1 MNETENKKA
10 TEEKEE
16 TVVTEEKVEETP
28 ELETDEKVTEELEKE
43 LKEAKDNYL
52 RLMAE
57 YDNFRKR
64 SAKEKDR
71 IYGDTKSEVYLEL
84 LQVLDNFDR
93 AVENADSSEEDFR
106 QGMRMIHQQL
116 LSIFKKDGVEA
127 FGKPGDEFDPNIHNA
142 VMHEEDS
149 EKGENE
155 IADVFQK
162 GYRMGDR
169 IIRHAMVKVVN

>member
-1 MNETENKKA
+1 MKDTENKNEKA
-10 TEEKEE
+10 VEE
-16 TVVTEEKVEETP
+16 TVEDTEEKVTETP
-28 ELETDEKVTEELEKE
+28 EEENSEKLEKE

-71 IYGDTKSEVYLEL
+71 IYGDTKSAVYLEL

-93 AVENADSSEEDFR
+93 AVENADASEEDFR

-116 LSIFKKDGVEA
+116 ISIFQKDGVEA
-127 FGKPGDEFDPNIHNA
+127 FGKPGDEFDPNLHNA
-142 VMHEEDS
+142 VMHEEND

-155 IADVFQK
+155 ITDVFQK